1 MCEDY
6 VLRDIGITDHQEQT
20 ETIPFLEPWT
30 EEGWRGAEYE
40 IPRGGG
46 LERELRGRS
55 AAAAERITG
64 KWALK
69 IVINA

>member
-1 MCEDY
+1 MFSEI
-6 VLRDIGITDHQEQT
+6 IGITDQQEQP
-20 ETIPFLEPWT
+20 ETKPFLEPWT

-46 LERELRGRS
+46 LEREVRGRS